1 MNKIY
6 GIFIVIALVMI
17 VYAIGLFLL
26 QEKFIYRPDDY
37 YTSPKEA
44 GLNEFAENP
53 LQMSDGQTIMTWL
66 AKGEADK
73 PVILFFHGN
82 RAQIAEFAPHLIPLI
97 KQGYPVLM
105 AEYRGFGGTKG
116 KLTQVSMYADAL
128 SVYDWLKEN
137 GHNKVI
143 VFGYSLGT
151 AAASVVAAERKPDGV
166 ILLSPF
172 YSMRSLV
179 AQEQVP
185 FAEWLLKDRYDSALN
200 LKNADVPLLIIHGA
214 MDTLIP
220 YHHSLQL
227 MESAGSKNK
236 TLRLLPLD
244 THKSVFYDEHSVPF
258 IIEWLKKF

>member
-1 MNKIY
+1 MKKIY
-6 GIFIVIALVMI
+6 GIFIGIASVMI

-26 QEKFIYRPDDY
+26 QEKFIYHPDDY

-82 RAQIAEFAPHLIPLI
+82 CAQIAEFAPHLISLI

-116 KLTQVSMYADAL
+116 ELNQASMYADAL
-128 SVYDWLKEN
+128 RVYDWLKEN
-137 GHNKVI
+137 GHDKVI

-179 AQEQVP
+179 AEKPVP
-185 FAEWLLKDRYDSALN
+185 FAKWVLKDSYDSALK

-214 MDTLIP
+214 MDPLIP

-227 MESAGSKNK
+227 MENAGSKNK
-236 TLRLLPLD
+236 TLRLLPFD
-244 THKSVFYDEHSVPF
+244 THQSVFYDEHSIPF
-258 IIEWLKKF
+258 ILEWLKNF